1 MTEDELRTA
10 VREFIRKNF
19 LFDAATPLGND
30 QSLLGSGVVDST
42 GILEL
47 ITYLEETSHVKFAD
61 NELVADNFD
70 TVDRIAAFVTHKLA
84 QPKA

>member
-1 MTEDELRTA
+1 MTKDDLRTA
-10 VREFIRKNF
+10 VHEFIRKNF
-19 LFDAATPLGND
+19 LFDAGSPLTDD

-47 ITYLEETSHVKFAD
+47 ITYLEETCHVKFAD

-70 TVDRIAAFVTHKLA
+70 TIDRIAAFVTQKLA
-84 QPKA
+84 SKA